1 MLRNVHDG
9 ESWVVFV
16 GNIGRS
22 SFEGRIN
29 FGKKG
34 VPEGILNIIF
44 ETRIFPKRFQTR
56 VRCTMYNVT
65 QYSLHFTVQIMD
77 AVINCSVQ
85 RMKDFCNIAKTH
97 C

>member
-1 MLRNVHDG
+1 MLSNVHDG

-34 VPEGILNIIF
+34 VPEGVDIGAAAFLFI
-44 ETRIFPKRFQTR
+44 
-56 VRCTMYNVT
+56 
-65 QYSLHFTVQIMD
+65 
-77 AVINCSVQ
+77 
-85 RMKDFCNIAKTH
+85 
-97 C
+97 

>member
-9 ESWVVFV
+9 ELWVVFV

-34 VPEGILNIIF
+34 APEGVDIGSGSISVHL
-44 ETRIFPKRFQTR
+44 R
-56 VRCTMYNVT
+56 VLSAYACV
-65 QYSLHFTVQIMD
+65 F
-77 AVINCSVQ
+77 
-85 RMKDFCNIAKTH
+85 
-97 C
+97 

>member
-29 FGKKG
+29 FGQKDRIRVK
-34 VPEGILNIIF
+34 ILNEMIEMSQLCSAKNYIIIIISRRDD
-44 ETRIFPKRFQTR
+44 TCAHYDRFFMR
-56 VRCTMYNVT
+56 YLSFLKK
-65 QYSLHFTVQIMD
+65 Y
-77 AVINCSVQ
+77 Q
-85 RMKDFCNIAKTH
+85 RDTLILF
-97 C
+97 

>member
-34 VPEGILNIIF
+34 VPEGVDIGSGSISVHL
-44 ETRIFPKRFQTR
+44 R
-56 VRCTMYNVT
+56 VLSAYACV
-65 QYSLHFTVQIMD
+65 F
-77 AVINCSVQ
+77 
-85 RMKDFCNIAKTH
+85 
-97 C
+97 

>member
-34 VPEGILNIIF
+34 FQRELIIIIIII
-44 ETRIFPKRFQTR
+44 T
-56 VRCTMYNVT
+56 
-65 QYSLHFTVQIMD
+65 
-77 AVINCSVQ
+77 
-85 RMKDFCNIAKTH
+85 
-97 C
+97 